1 MGNLIKF
8 PRRFSFTFWMICRI
22 DTYEKNFS
30 VYRVLIL
37 IFRCVL
43 NPEEGEEDE
52 NFQAAKR
59 FARQQF
65 NRINKMVINGGVE

>member
-1 MGNLIKF
+1 MRKILFI
-8 PRRFSFTFWMICRI
+8 
-22 DTYEKNFS
+22 
-30 VYRVLIL
+30 LIL
-37 IFRCVL
+37 IILLCFKSWER
-43 NPEEGEEDE
+43 EGEKDE

>member
-1 MGNLIKF
+1 MRKILFI
-8 PRRFSFTFWMICRI
+8 
-22 DTYEKNFS
+22 
-30 VYRVLIL
+30 LIL
-37 IFRCVL
+37 IILLCFKSWGR
-43 NPEEGEEDE
+43 EGEKDE

>member
-8 PRRFSFTFWMICRI
+8 PRRFSFTFWMICKI
-22 DTYEKNFS
+22 DINEKNFCLS
-30 VYRVLIL
+30 RLDI

-43 NPEEGEEDE
+43 NPEEGGEDE